1 MGRQSLPTY
10 MRPLPSKA
18 LVIEEGPKSRWPG
31 ATYSMQHKVVRS
43 FMRFPQLTILIYQVE
58 GLVSIHTCWYH
69 SICQYVFLFSVHC
82 SALRQC
88 GGFCNICNSPL
99 ACSICSCIF
108 LRLQLTSPQARVRK
122 ISRTFK
128 MLCRSSTASLAW

>member
-69 SICQYVFLFSVHC
+69 SICQYVFFVFCTLFC
-82 SALRQC
+82 SPAMWW
-88 GGFCNICNSPL
+88 I
-99 ACSICSCIF
+99 
-108 LRLQLTSPQARVRK
+108 LQYLQFTTGMQYLFVYFP
-122 ISRTFK
+122 
-128 MLCRSSTASLAW
+128 